1 MPAAPN
7 GYRPDSDTTGA
18 YAAGAY
24 GTGAYGAGP
33 RYAGAP
39 GSGPQP
45 TLGTASGPQ
54 PTYGARSGPQ
64 SVLGPGSGPLRAL
77 DRDPARG
84 FPPRGSQQEHAA
96 DSWYSPA
103 GGYPAAGSYSA
114 GAYSPPPPPP
124 APPQPAPPQPGPPQ
138 PAPAQFAPPQPAPPP
153 QQVPAPPPP
162 PPDSYA
168 TGGFSPPTGS
178 YATGAFS
185 PPADSY
191 ATGAFS
197 PSASDYAT
205 EAFSVPAD
213 GYAQDYRPNQ
223 PQYDYQPDDDSA
235 AWPPLDSAPEPW
247 SEPPRRGLFRRPAVI
262 GAVAVLVVAALGAG
276 GYYKFVY
283 APHSATVAADNSLK
297 LPTTDSTA
305 GNPYFS
311 KKLGPYQ
318 HIDTRKL
325 DPVPL
330 SLDELYLPAFTIS
343 GNEYV
348 KATANLTKT
357 CGDAVFGELIQAA
370 LQAGGCTQVARAT
383 YVSGDGKIM
392 GTIGVANLSSTY
404 WAGKA
409 AKTVGSTELVAPL
422 TSAKGPTKNLLKG
435 TGLAYAAV
443 KGHYLILFYAEF
455 ASTKTPST
463 AAEKQELVAFCN
475 GMFSG
480 SADIALSHRMLY
492 GKPEPSAT

>member
-1 MPAAPN
+1 MPTAPN
-7 GYRPDSDTTGA
+7 GYRPDSDATGA

-24 GTGAYGAGP
+24 GTGAYSTGG
-33 RYAGAP
+33 GAP

-54 PTYGARSGPQ
+54 PMYGARSGPQ

-84 FPPRGSQQEHAA
+84 FPPRGPQQEHAA

-103 GGYPAAGSYSA
+103 GGYPAADSYSA

-124 APPQPAPPQPGPPQ
+124 APPQPAP
-138 PAPAQFAPPQPAPPP
+138 AQFAPPQFAPPQFAPPP
-153 QQVPAPPPP
+153 QQAPAPPPP
-162 PPDSYA
+162 PAD
-168 TGGFSPPTGS
+168 S

-185 PPADSY
+185 PPTDSY
-191 ATGAFS
+191 AAGAFS

-223 PQYDYQPDDDSA
+223 PRYDYQPDDDSAA

-247 SEPPRRGLFRRPAVI
+247 SEPPRRGLLSRPAVF
-262 GAVAVLVVAALGAG
+262 GAIAVLVVLAALGAG

-370 LQAGGCTQVARAT
+370 LQEGGCTQVARAT
-383 YVSGDGKIM
+383 YVSGDGTIM

-435 TGLAYAAV
+435 TGLAYAEV

-492 GKPEPSAT
+492 GKPEPNAT